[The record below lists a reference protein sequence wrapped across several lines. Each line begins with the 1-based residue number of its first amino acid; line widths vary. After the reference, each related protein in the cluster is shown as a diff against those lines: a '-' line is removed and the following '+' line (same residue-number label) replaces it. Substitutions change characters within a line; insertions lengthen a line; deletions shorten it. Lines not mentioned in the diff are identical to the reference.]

1 MCCFSQ
7 DVGLVSNT
15 NIFARGNN
23 GSQFLVYQMTYAA
36 AHELAMVLPLPVPAR
51 PREDAVRFINLEA
64 YPLFFEHMQL
74 GFPGRSAVAAGALDL
89 SEPELEVHDV
99 GVYEASFVPTMG
111 DFSRLDSRFQ
121 IPQHVWA
128 RLPAYRDFGFAVF
141 KLKPASDPQ
150 EVHPMAFDFP
160 RRNSDLL
167 YFPTLHIHDG
177 EIHLDAQ
184 FDHMLYCQPDDG
196 MVEYLADWHRSSFAA
211 DQFMDVDAAQ
221 DIVVPDVHVWRLPL
235 NGKRQNIDSLIG
247 NGGAVPNAV

>member
-7 DVGLVSNT
+7 DVGLVSDT
-15 NIFARGNN
+15 NIFARSFN

-36 AHELAMVLPLPVPAR
+36 AHELAMVLPLPVPPK
-51 PREDAVRFINLEA
+51 PRADTIRFINLEA

-74 GFPGRSAVAAGALDL
+74 GFPSRSPLAAATLDL

-99 GVYEASFVPTMG
+99 GMYEASFVPAMS

-121 IPQHVWA
+121 IPQYVWA
-128 RLPAYRDFGFAVF
+128 KLPAYHDYGFAVF

-150 EVHPMAFDFP
+150 EVHPMAFEFP

-177 EIHLDAQ
+177 DIHPEAQ
-184 FDHMLYCQPDDG
+184 FDHMLYCQSDNG
-196 MVEYLADWHRSSFAA
+196 MEEHLVDWHRSSFAS
-211 DQFMDVDAAQ
+211 DRFMDVDATQ
-221 DIVVPDVHVWRLPL
+221 DIVVPGVHVWQLPL
-235 NGKRQNIDSLIG
+235 IGKRQNTDSFVGI
-247 NGGAVPNAV
+247 GGAVPIAV